1 MVSIRQP
8 TKPKSSALL
17 MATTSGTKMQPGY
30 ILYSVC
36 VCVFV
41 CVRNRGGG
49 LPVKMYSEHVSLF
62 MCVLVFEKGEMFV
75 STYRKCLCVCSSPTQ
90 GEEWR

>member
-1 MVSIRQP
+1 MCVCLCWYSVCVCVFVLVQYVCVC
-8 TKPKSSALL
+8 LCW
-17 MATTSGTKMQPGY
+17 
-30 ILYSVC
+30 YSVC